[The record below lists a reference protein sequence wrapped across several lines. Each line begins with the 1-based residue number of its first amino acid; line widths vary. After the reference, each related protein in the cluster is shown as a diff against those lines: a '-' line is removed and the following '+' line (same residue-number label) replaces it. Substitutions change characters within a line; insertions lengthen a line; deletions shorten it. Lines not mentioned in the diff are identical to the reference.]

1 MVRRLLITPGRLIL
15 TKPGFDAR
23 TSGLADNQKLLDSDW
38 DFSGVIIASGTMTD
52 TAPPVDSSQMGQLVT
67 NSSAP
72 MIINFPSPG
81 YVPAA
86 IVHYVYNWT
95 DISFIEVGF
104 PGFRRESSRG
114 YGSASRVYADR
125 VEVHRAPFGSGSGYY
140 RFAGTVH
147 YKIIGVG

>member
-1 MVRRLLITPGRLIL
+1 MARRLLMNPGRLIL

-23 TSGLADNQKLLDSDW
+23 DPGLANNQKLLDSDW
-38 DFSGVIIASGTMTD
+38 NFSGVIIASGTMTD
-52 TAPPVDSSQMGQLVT
+52 PAPPVDSSQEGQTAT

-86 IVHYVYNWT
+86 IVHYVYDWS
-95 DISFIEVGF
+95 IGFIDVGF
-104 PGFRRESSRG
+104 PGFRRESSRW
-114 YGSASRVYADR
+114 YGSASRVYEDR
-125 VEVHRAPFGSGSGYY
+125 VEVHRMPFGSSYH